1 MFQIAA
7 STFIFVLIGVS
18 VVTTKVMDL
27 LFLLDQPSK
36 RRKAR
41 YAR

>member
-1 MFQIAA
+1 MSVSA
-7 STFIFVLIGVS
+7 FIFFLIGVS
-18 VVTTKVMDL
+18 VVTTKVMEL